1 MSFLGWCAR
10 KGFRPENVFPAAL
23 IVHFARFYSAALG
36 GILLIDPEIRKISG
50 LSRKR
55 YRCSS
60 LQNAFLENEVVR
72 IRGYLTVCENFF
84 RALVNLEKLDTLRLL
99 ALFRRY

>member
-10 KGFRPENVFPAAL
+10 KEFRPENVFPAAL

-50 LSRKR
+50 LSRER
-55 YRCSS
+55 YGRSS
-60 LQNAFLENEVVR
+60 LRSAFLENGVDS
-72 IRGYLTVCENFF
+72 IREYLTVRENFF
-84 RALVNLEKLDTLRLL
+84 RALVNLHMSWSL